1 VAFAGAPLSDPNAA
15 TVVAASLLGLFAM
28 GTQSA
33 TVRLLMRNVASTNVM
48 TTNTTQIAIDATEL
62 FLAWLARRTHN
73 DAAAADA
80 FEQSRTRFAR
90 LFPIMI
96 GFLLGTAAGTL
107 AYVAMGLWGLS
118 LPLAIMYGIFA
129 WASAFPRAG

>member
-1 VAFAGAPLSDPNAA
+1 
-15 TVVAASLLGLFAM
+15 
-28 GTQSA
+28 
-33 TVRLLMRNVASTNVM
+33 
-48 TTNTTQIAIDATEL
+48 
-62 FLAWLARRTHN
+62 
-73 DAAAADA
+73 
-80 FEQSRTRFAR
+80 
-90 LFPIMI
+90 MI